1 MAKAISVDELCSFG
15 AKNFQRWGRFIQD
28 GSGIKSDDP
37 ASAGHFPGGV
47 TGQCFLICALESEA
61 LHIGASLGLMA
72 SFLFVFTVKGLPIAG
87 MLPFCRLA
95 SSRSGCVPS

>member
-37 ASAGHFPGGV
+37 ASAGHFPG
-47 TGQCFLICALESEA
+47 
-61 LHIGASLGLMA
+61 M
-72 SFLFVFTVKGLPIAG
+72 
-87 MLPFCRLA
+87 
-95 SSRSGCVPS
+95 